1 MTATVNKS
9 EKIDTENP
17 EWTEDVFKK
26 AKPASEV
33 MPKLISRGKQ
43 KTPVK
48 VSATIRLSN
57 EVISYFKSD
66 GKGWQSRIDAVLK
79 EYVDKAHG

>member
-1 MTATVNKS
+1 MTATANKS

-33 MPKLISRGKQ
+33 MPKLIGRGKQ

-48 VSATIRLSN
+48 VSTTIRLSN
-57 EVISYFKSD
+57 DVISYFKSD

-79 EYVDKAHG
+79 EYVDNAHG